1 MISLLI
7 YQTDAQ
13 KVANH
18 FNKHKYTKDIKM
30 KNVAEYNYL
39 VLKLETENAR
49 LKKDIDKLVAEI
61 SMANRFI
68 KSQKEYY
75 EKLTNKNPTK

>member
-1 MISLLI
+1 
-7 YQTDAQ
+7 
-13 KVANH
+13 
-18 FNKHKYTKDIKM
+18 M

>member
-1 MISLLI
+1 MIFLLI
-7 YQTDAQ
+7 YQTDVQ

-18 FNKHKYTKDIKM
+18 FNKHKYTTDIKM

-39 VLKLETENAR
+39 VEKLKTENTK

-75 EKLTNKNPTK
+75 EKLINK